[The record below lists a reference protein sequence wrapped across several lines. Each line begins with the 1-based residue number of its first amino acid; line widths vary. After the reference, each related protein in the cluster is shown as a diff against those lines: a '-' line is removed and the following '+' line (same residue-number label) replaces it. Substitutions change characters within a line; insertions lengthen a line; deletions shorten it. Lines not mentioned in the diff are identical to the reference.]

1 MHVTCMVTQ
10 HAITTMK
17 AELFFGN
24 LPRSSPCS
32 KDKTVC
38 NYFKHLT
45 VNILQNY
52 DIPIMGFVSH

>member
-1 MHVTCMVTQ
+1 MVTQ

>member
-10 HAITTMK
+10 QAITIIK

-24 LPRSSPCS
+24 LPHSLPRS
-32 KDKTVC
+32 KDKTAC